1 MEIQQ
6 TYISKTTIYVC
17 WKCTSNTYLR
27 NVKYC
32 WRGKYIFWQQEI
44 HVGNNKIITVNT
56 IRIIS
61 NRIITY
67 WNKMHSW
74 VNTDMVSTKN
84 SSTWDA
90 LQIHL
95 LLGFELFS
103 FNFQNLRRDKG
114 KENYE
119 REQRSSGL
127 NERHLQRQRVNS
139 WIQYPLWW

>member
-1 MEIQQ
+1 M
-6 TYISKTTIYVC
+6 
-17 WKCTSNTYLR
+17 
-27 NVKYC
+27 
-32 WRGKYIFWQQEI
+32 
-44 HVGNNKIITVNT
+44 
-56 IRIIS
+56 
-61 NRIITY
+61 TY
-67 WNKMHSW
+67 WNKRHSW

-103 FNFQNLRRDKG
+103 FNFQNLRGDKG

-139 WIQYPLWW
+139 